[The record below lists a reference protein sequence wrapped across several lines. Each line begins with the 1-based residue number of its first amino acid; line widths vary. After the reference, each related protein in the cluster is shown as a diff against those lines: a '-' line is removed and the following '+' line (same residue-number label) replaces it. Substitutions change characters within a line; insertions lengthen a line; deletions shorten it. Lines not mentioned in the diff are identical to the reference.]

1 MNKMKAIIYHTKGC
15 MKCKLTA
22 HLLNID
28 IKMVLIDP
36 DGNPKDPIIQYMRKN
51 NMQSAP
57 LVRIY
62 DNNKLIDEWNDF
74 QVNKINKYKER
85 NYGQTI

>member
-1 MNKMKAIIYHTKGC
+1 MNAIIYHTKGC

-28 IKMVLIDP
+28 TKMVLIDP
-36 DGNPKDPIIQYMRKN
+36 IDKPNDPIIQYMRRN
-51 NMQSAP
+51 NMKSAP

-62 DNNKLIDEWNDF
+62 DDDKLMDEWNDF
-74 QVNKINKYKER
+74 KADKINKYKENKDGR
-85 NYGQTI
+85 TN

>member
-22 HLLNID
+22 NLLNID
-28 IKMVLIDP
+28 TKMVLIDP
-36 DGNPKDPIIQYMRKN
+36 TNNPKDPIIQYMRKK
-51 NMQSAP
+51 NMKSAP

-74 QVNKINKYKER
+74 QVSKINKYKER
-85 NYGQTI
+85 NHGRTI